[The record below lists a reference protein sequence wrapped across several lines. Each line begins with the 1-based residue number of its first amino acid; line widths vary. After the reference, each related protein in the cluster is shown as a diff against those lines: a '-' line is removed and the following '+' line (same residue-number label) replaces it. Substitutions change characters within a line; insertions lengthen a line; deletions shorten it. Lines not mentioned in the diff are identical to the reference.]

1 MNSKY
6 PIKVKIIFRTNY
18 RTLNNLLKEKLHAN
32 GESLNGRSEVI
43 LYNRDDED
51 LLFDAKM
58 ANLILVN
65 QKQKYPDFNNLESL
79 NELSDTLKKDID
91 DVKFI

>member
-1 MNSKY
+1 MNNKY
-6 PIKVKIIFRTNY
+6 PIKVKITFRTNY

-32 GESLNGRSEVI
+32 GESLNGQSEAI
-43 LYNRDDED
+43 LYNRNDED

-65 QKQKYPDFNNLESL
+65 KKQKYPDLNNLESL
-79 NELSDTLKKDID
+79 NELSKALEPKHE
-91 DVKFI
+91 

>member
-1 MNSKY
+1 MISKY
-6 PIKVKIIFRTNY
+6 PIKVKIIFRTNH

-32 GESLNGRSEVI
+32 GESLNGQSEAI

-65 QKQKYPDFNNLESL
+65 QKREYPNLNNLESL
-79 NELSDTLKKDID
+79 NELSKALNPKHE
-91 DVKFI
+91 

>member
-1 MNSKY
+1 MYEKY
-6 PIKVKIIFRTNY
+6 PIRVKVTFRTNY

-32 GESLNGRSEVI
+32 GESLNGQSEVV

-65 QKQKYPDFNNLESL
+65 QKQ
-79 NELSDTLKKDID
+79 
-91 DVKFI
+91 

>member
-1 MNSKY
+1 MNGVY
-6 PIKVKIIFRTNY
+6 PKKVKVTFRTNY

-32 GESLNGRSEVI
+32 GESLNGQSEVV

-65 QKQKYPDFNNLESL
+65 QNNE
-79 NELSDTLKKDID
+79 K
-91 DVKFI
+91 

>member
-6 PIKVKIIFRTNY
+6 PIKVKITFRTNH

-32 GESLNGRSEVI
+32 GESLNGQSEAI

-65 QKQKYPDFNNLESL
+65 
-79 NELSDTLKKDID
+79 
-91 DVKFI
+91 

>member
-6 PIKVKIIFRTNY
+6 PIKVKIIFRTNH

-32 GESLNGRSEVI
+32 GESLNGQSEAV

-65 QKQKYPDFNNLESL
+65 QKYS
-79 NELSDTLKKDID
+79 D
-91 DVKFI
+91 DVKKAKEALSKWTYEDINELNCI

>member
-1 MNSKY
+1 MNGVY
-6 PIKVKIIFRTNY
+6 PKKVKVIFRTNY

-32 GESLNGRSEVI
+32 GESLNGQSEVV
-43 LYNRDDED
+43 LYNRNDED

-65 QKQKYPDFNNLESL
+65 REHS
-79 NELSDTLKKDID
+79 D
-91 DVKFI
+91 DVKIAKKVK

>member
-6 PIKVKIIFRTNY
+6 PIKVKIIFRTNH

-32 GESLNGRSEVI
+32 GESLNGQSEAV

-65 QKQKYPDFNNLESL
+65 QKQKYPDLNNVESL
-79 NELSDTLKKDID
+79 NELSDALMN
-91 DVKFI
+91 

>member
-1 MNSKY
+1 MNCVY
-6 PIKVKIIFRTNY
+6 PKKVKVTFRTNY

-32 GESLNGRSEVI
+32 GESLNGQSEVI

-65 QKQKYPDFNNLESL
+65 QNNE
-79 NELSDTLKKDID
+79 K
-91 DVKFI
+91 